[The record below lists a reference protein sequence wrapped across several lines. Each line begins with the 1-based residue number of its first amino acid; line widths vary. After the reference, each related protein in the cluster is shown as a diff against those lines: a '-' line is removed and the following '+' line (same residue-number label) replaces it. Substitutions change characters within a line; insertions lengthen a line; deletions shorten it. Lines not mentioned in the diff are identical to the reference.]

1 MNIST
6 RGYAHFG
13 HLGLSQ
19 EIPFPEDSLRQPRKG
34 CGSTGH
40 ECSQVSC
47 LGSSVGKSI
56 AWKADGHGHLTLEKK
71 WNILYLIGMCR
82 TFAWHLSC
90 M

>member
-19 EIPFPEDSLRQPRKG
+19 EIPFPEDSLRHPRKG

-40 ECSQVSC
+40 VCCRHVLAFTRPLTVALQAKECD
-47 LGSSVGKSI
+47 I
-56 AWKADGHGHLTLEKK
+56 YKAYRMAQRLVTSLE
-71 WNILYLIGMCR
+71 NE
-82 TFAWHLSC
+82 
-90 M
+90 